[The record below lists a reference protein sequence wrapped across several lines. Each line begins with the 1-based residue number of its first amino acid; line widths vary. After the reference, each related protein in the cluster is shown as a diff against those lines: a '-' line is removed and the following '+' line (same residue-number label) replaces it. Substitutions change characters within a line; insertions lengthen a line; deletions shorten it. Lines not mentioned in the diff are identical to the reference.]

1 MLSGLPNF
9 MDITKN
15 YMNNIKLPQMPNFIS
30 NINNINKSGSNNN
43 GGITIQTLNVNAQ
56 NANGLVA
63 QLQSLNR
70 LTNIQYT

>member
-1 MLSGLPNF
+1 

-15 YMNNIKLPQMPNFIS
+15 YMNNIKLPQIPNFTS

-43 GGITIQTLNVNAQ
+43 GGITIQNLNVNTQ
-56 NANGLVA
+56 NANNLVA